1 MCQGVHFGL
10 FAKTSSQV
18 ATIFECKSRLEAADV
33 LPQELQTC
41 PARHVAGHRDGNFLY
56 LVAPRL
62 SRTSQLHWCRQVAE
76 N

>member
-33 LPQELQTC
+33 LPQELQASLPDMW
-41 PARHVAGHRDGNFLY
+41 PAIGTGTFY
-56 LVAPRL
+56 I
-62 SRTSQLHWCRQVAE
+62 
-76 N
+76 